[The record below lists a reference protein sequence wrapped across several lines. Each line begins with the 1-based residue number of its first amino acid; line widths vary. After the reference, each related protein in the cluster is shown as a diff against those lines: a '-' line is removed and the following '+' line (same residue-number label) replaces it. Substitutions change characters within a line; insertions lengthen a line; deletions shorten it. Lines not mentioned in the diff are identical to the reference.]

1 MRSSWLDDTAMRLVL
16 AAMLPANRL
25 ALEVSDATGLRIDD
39 VLSLKTDTINRTAR
53 PYVTDSKTGKR
64 HRIYIPAELRKR
76 MQQQAGKVWVW
87 PGRLKPNEQHR
98 TRQAVYKDM
107 VRAVAVFKRSQQ
119 IEASKSISPH
129 TMRKRAAVRAYQKG
143 GLDVAA
149 QMLQHS
155 SNDAAVTLLYALAD
169 VQQPHKR
176 RGRPRKQRGGKKGDT

>member
-39 VLSLKTDTINRTAR
+39 VLSLKTDLVSRTAR
-53 PYVTDSKTGKR
+53 PYVTDSKTGKS
-64 HRIYIPAELRKR
+64 HRIYIPAELRDR
-76 MQQQAGKVWVW
+76 MLRQAGKVWVW
-87 PGRLKPNEQHR
+87 PGRIKPNERHR

-107 VRAVAVFKRSQQ
+107 VRAVAVFKRAQQ
-119 IEASKSISPH
+119 IEPNKNISPH

-149 QMLQHS
+149 QLLQHS
-155 SNDAAVTLLYALAD
+155 SNDVGVTLLYALAD
-169 VQQPHKR
+169 VQQPRKR
-176 RGRPRKQRGGKKGDT
+176 RGRPRKKRSGKKK